1 LEGYV
6 ETRKIG
12 SLEVSVVALGC
23 NNFGGGYEQAL
34 VDEVVHAALDAG
46 ITYFD
51 TAEGY
56 GRGMSEEVVGR
67 ALKDRRAGVVVAT
80 KYDGRPEEARAHAE
94 ASLQRLG
101 VDCIDLYTLHH
112 PVADVPVAETL
123 DALSE
128 LATEGLIREF
138 GCSNVGVAQLEEAA
152 AAVGNGRKGFVSVQN
167 DYNLLNRKM
176 ELTVL
181 PYCAS
186 TGLAFTAYFPIYHGF
201 LTGHFQRGG
210 ELKPGSRL
218 ATSHPKRQAAA
229 FTDEHFDVLEGLT
242 LFAEARGRTVLD
254 VALGRLLAEPG
265 LAAVLPGA
273 ASAAHVRANAN
284 ASTMKLSAEDIA
296 EIDAIAPTVADSPDT
311 PSSENGYPV

>member
-1 LEGYV
+1 M

-23 NNFGGGYEQAL
+23 NNFGGGFDQDL

-56 GRGMSEEVVGR
+56 GKGKSEEVVGK
-67 ALKDRRAGVVVAT
+67 ALKGRREGVVVAT
-80 KYDGRPEEARAHAE
+80 KYDGRPDEARAHAE
-94 ASLQRLG
+94 ASLERLG

-112 PVADVPVAETL
+112 PVPDVPVAETL
-123 DALSE
+123 DALNE
-128 LATEGLIREF
+128 LASDGLIREF

-152 AAVGNGRKGFVSVQN
+152 AAVGNGRRGFVSVQN

-176 ELTVL
+176 ELSVL

-201 LTGHFQRGG
+201 LTGHFHRGG

-218 ATSHPKRQAAA
+218 ANAHPLRQEAV
-229 FTDEHFDVLEGLT
+229 FTDEHFDVLEGLVA
-242 LFAEARGRTVLD
+242 FAEKRGRTVVD
-254 VALGRLLAEPG
+254 VALARLLAEPG

-273 ASAAHVRANAN
+273 ASAAQVRSNAN
-284 ASTMKLSAEDIA
+284 AATMKLSAEEIA
-296 EIDAIAPTVADSPDT
+296 EIDAIAPTIPNCPDT

>member
-1 LEGYV
+1 M

-23 NNFGGGYEQAL
+23 NNFGGGYDQDL

-56 GRGMSEEVVGR
+56 GKGQSEQVVGK
-67 ALKDRRAGVVVAT
+67 ALKGHREGAVVAT
-80 KYDGRPEEARAHAE
+80 KYDGRPDEARAHAE

-101 VDCIDLYTLHH
+101 VDYIDLYTLHH
-112 PVADVPVAETL
+112 AVADVPVEETL
-123 DALSE
+123 GALSE
-128 LATEGLIREF
+128 LARDGLIREF

-152 AAVGNGRKGFVSVQN
+152 AAVGDGRSGFVSVQN

-176 ELTVL
+176 ELDVL

-201 LTGHFQRGG
+201 LTGHFHRGE

-218 ATSHPKRQAAA
+218 ATAHPRRQEAA
-229 FTDEHFDVLEGLT
+229 FTDEHFDVLEGLAA
-242 LFAEARGRTVLD
+242 FAEARGRTVLD
-254 VALGRLLAEPG
+254 VALARLLAEPG
-265 LAAVLPGA
+265 LAAVLPGG
-273 ASAAHVRANAN
+273 ASAQHVQSNAN
-284 ASTMKLSAEDIA
+284 AATMQLNAEEIA
-296 EIDAIAPTVADSPDT
+296 EIDRIAPTVAGCPDT

>member
-1 LEGYV
+1 M

-23 NNFGGGYEQAL
+23 NNFGGAFDQDLA
-34 VDEVVHAALDAG
+34 DEVVHAALDAG

-56 GRGMSEEVVGR
+56 GRGKSEEVVGK
-67 ALKDRRAGVVVAT
+67 ALKGHRDGVIVAT

-94 ASLQRLG
+94 ASLARLG
-101 VDCIDLYTLHH
+101 VDRIDLYTLHH

-123 DALSE
+123 DALNE
-128 LATEGLIREF
+128 LANDGLIRDF
-138 GCSNVGVAQLEEAA
+138 GCSNVNVAQLEEAA
-152 AAVGNGRKGFVSVQN
+152 AAVADGRRGFVSVQN

-176 ELTVL
+176 ELSVL

-201 LTGHFQRGG
+201 LTGHFHRGG
-210 ELKPGSRL
+210 GLTPGSRL
-218 ATSHPKRQAAA
+218 ATSHPLRQQAV
-229 FTDEHFDVLEGLT
+229 FTDEHFDVLEGLRT
-242 LFAEARGRTVLD
+242 FADARGRTVVD
-254 VALGRLLAEPG
+254 VALARLLAEPG

-284 ASTMKLSAEDIA
+284 AATLKLSAEEIA
-296 EIDAIAPTVADSPDT
+296 EIDAIAPTIADAPDT
-311 PSSENGYPV
+311 PSVDNGYPV

>member
-1 LEGYV
+1 M

-23 NNFGGGYEQAL
+23 NNFGGGFDQDLA
-34 VDEVVHAALDAG
+34 DEVVHAALDAG

-56 GRGMSEEVVGR
+56 GKGKSEEVVGK
-67 ALKDRRAGVVVAT
+67 ALQGHRQGVVVAT

-112 PVADVPVAETL
+112 PVSGVPVAETL
-123 DALSE
+123 DALNE
-128 LATEGLIREF
+128 LASAGLIREF
-138 GCSNVGVAQLEEAA
+138 GCSNVDVSQLEEVAT
-152 AAVGNGRKGFVSVQN
+152 AVGAGHRGFVSVQN

-186 TGLAFTAYFPIYHGF
+186 TGLAFTAYFPIYHGL
-201 LTGHFQRGG
+201 LTGHFQRGA

-218 ATSHPKRQAAA
+218 ATSHPLRQAAA
-229 FTDEHFDVLEGLT
+229 FTDEHFDVLEGLAA
-242 LFAEARGRTVLD
+242 FAEARGRTVVA

-273 ASAAHVRANAN
+273 ASAEHVRANAN
-284 ASTMKLSAEDIA
+284 AATLKLSAEEIA
-296 EIDAIAPTVADSPDT
+296 EIDAIAPTIPNSPDT
-311 PSSENGYPV
+311 PSVENGYPV